1 MALPQ
6 EFVDLA
12 REVNNWGR
20 WGDDDQLGTLN
31 LITAEVVHR
40 AVGCVNRGKT
50 FNLALPLSSDGPQT
64 GALPG
69 RINPVHLMT
78 MVNSP
83 LGEVASSDDAVAM
96 GLQCATHWDAL
107 SHVSYR
113 DVLYNGFPASSI
125 TADGA
130 SKCAIHEVKTLV
142 SRGVL
147 IDVARAKGVERLEPG
162 YVVTGTDLDEATMV
176 KPLPGDIVLV
186 RTGHIQL
193 LAEDNKRKYGYPSP
207 GFGVDA
213 VRWFHRHDVSAAAND
228 TMTYE
233 ALPSEMADVFLP
245 VHALDL
251 VEMGLLQGQN
261 FYLEELAADC
271 ASDGVYDFLLE
282 ATPEPF
288 VAAVGAPVVPI
299 AIK

>member
-1 MALPQ
+1 
-6 EFVDLA
+6 
-12 REVNNWGR
+12 
-20 WGDDDQLGTLN
+20 
-31 LITAEVVHR
+31 
-40 AVGCVNRGKT
+40 VNRGKT

-69 RINPVHLMT
+69 RINPIHLMT

-83 LGEVASSDDAVAM
+83 LGAVVTSDDAVAM
-96 GLQCATHWDAL
+96 GLQCATHWDAF

-113 DVLYNGFPASSI
+113 GVLYNGFPADSI
-125 TADGA
+125 TAEGA
-130 SKCAIHEVKTLV
+130 SRCAITSVRTLV

-147 IDVARAKGVERLEPG
+147 IDVARAKGMERLEPG
-162 YVVTGTDLDEATMV
+162 YAVTGADLDEATKV

-193 LAEDNKRKYGYPSP
+193 LDAGDRHAYGYPSP

-213 VRWFHRHDVSAAAND
+213 VRWFHANGVAAAAND
-228 TMTYE
+228 TMTFE
-233 ALPSEMADVFLP
+233 ALPSEMPDVFLP

-251 VEMGLLQGQN
+251 VELGMLQGQN
-261 FYLEELAADC
+261 FWLEDLAADC
-271 ASDGVYDFLLE
+271 AADGVYDFLLE

-288 VAAVGAPVVPI
+288 VNAVGAPVVPV
-299 AIK
+299 AVK

>member
-6 EFVDLA
+6 AFVDLA

-20 WGDDDQLGTLN
+20 WGEEDELGTLN
-31 LITAEVVHR
+31 LITPDVVHR

-64 GALPG
+64 GAIAG
-69 RINPVHLMT
+69 RINPIHLMT
-78 MVNSP
+78 QVNAE
-83 LGEVASSDDAVAM
+83 LGGVVTSDDSVAM

-107 SHVSYR
+107 SHVGYR
-113 DVLYNGFPASSI
+113 DVFYNGVPI
-125 TADGA
+125 DVVTPGGA
-130 SKCAIHEVKTLV
+130 SRHAITNVRTLV

-147 IDVARAKGVERLEPG
+147 IDVARAKGVERLDPT
-162 YVVTGTDLDEATMV
+162 YVITGDDLDDATKV

-186 RTGHIQL
+186 RTGQMTL
-193 LAEDNKRKYGYPSP
+193 LAAGDKHAYGYPGP

-213 VRWFHRHDVSAAAND
+213 VRWFHANDVAAAAND
-228 TMTYE
+228 TLTFE
-233 ALPSEMADVFLP
+233 ALPGEFPEVFLP

-251 VEMGLLQGQN
+251 VEMGMLQGQN
-261 FYLEELAADC
+261 FDLEDLADDC
-271 ASDGVYDFLLE
+271 AADGVYDFLLE

-288 VAAVGAPVVPI
+288 VGAVGAPVVPV
-299 AIK
+299 AVK